1 MNNTPVTLHR
11 NILTFKLIV
20 RDYYISEMRN
30 APQFC
35 GMFADHDSMLL
46 MRLIWDRYGFRGGTM
61 SHRYSLFD
69 VILKQRGRGRGWLW
83 EVCSAEGAPVMTGSR
98 SSRSAASYEANR
110 ALFLLLSSAPY
121 RSQLSVFRAI
131 QANQEARARRSLPP
145 ELLGPTAPSRKR
157 PARKPSRQQALLR
170 GWPAFGALL

>member
-11 NILTFKLIV
+11 NILS
-20 RDYYISEMRN
+20 ISEMRN

-35 GMFADHDSMLL
+35 RMFADHESMLL
-46 MRLIWDRYGFRGGTM
+46 MRLIWDGNGFRGGTM
-61 SHRYSLFD
+61 SHRYPLFE

-121 RSQLSVFRAI
+121 LSQLSGRAI
-131 QANQEARARRSLPP
+131 QANQAAGARCSVRAKRWNRK
-145 ELLGPTAPSRKR
+145 GPQEGGHQPV
-157 PARKPSRQQALLR
+157 
-170 GWPAFGALL
+170 

>member
-11 NILTFKLIV
+11 NILS
-20 RDYYISEMRN
+20 ISEMRN

-35 GMFADHDSMLL
+35 RMFADHESMLL
-46 MRLIWDRYGFRGGTM
+46 MRLIWDGNGFRGGTM
-61 SHRYSLFD
+61 SHRYPLFE

-110 ALFLLLSSAPY
+110 ALFLLLSSAPLS
-121 RSQLSVFRAI
+121 RLSVRAI
-131 QANQEARARRSLPP
+131 ALAARLRANFWDLP
-145 ELLGPTAPSRKR
+145 R
-157 PARKPSRQQALLR
+157 LR
-170 GWPAFGALL
+170 GNDPDYNPLSGPPKQNAQLDQRTRASAEFQQ